1 MTLSC
6 LSPRQSYGIGNV
18 VAPLTQRKGAEV
30 QSCYTERGE
39 MAALRL
45 LWISPR
51 SLSWNK
57 FSACLLFTHESESD
71 SRSVVSNSTT
81 PWNNNNVSLLFLG
94 ISQARILEWV
104 AIPFSRGSSQ
114 ARDWTQ
120 VSCIAGGFFTSWATK
135 GSPRI
140 LEWVTYPFS
149 SWSSWPR
156 NRTRLSCT
164 AGGFFTS
171 WGTREAE

>member
-71 SRSVVSNSTT
+71 SHSVVSNSAT

-120 VSCIAGGFFTSWATK
+120 VSHIAGRFFTSWAPREAHEYWSGWPIPSPADLPDPGIK
-135 GSPRI
+135 LGSPALQAI
-140 LEWVTYPFS
+140 LYQLNYQGNTH
-149 SWSSWPR
+149 
-156 NRTRLSCT
+156 
-164 AGGFFTS
+164 
-171 WGTREAE
+171 